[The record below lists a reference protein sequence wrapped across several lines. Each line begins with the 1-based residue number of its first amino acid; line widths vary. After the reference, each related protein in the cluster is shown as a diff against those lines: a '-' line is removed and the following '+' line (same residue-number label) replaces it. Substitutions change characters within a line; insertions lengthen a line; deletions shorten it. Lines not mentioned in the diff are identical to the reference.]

1 MRRLLLTCLVPL
13 WAGAGAAPSLG
24 QEQHASAA
32 LFVREVEGRFQA
44 AVEIEI
50 ESGWHLYHD
59 ELGPPDAVGTPTS
72 VTFAGADVR
81 WSKALFPEPLRFD
94 QAFGLKNEPTWI
106 YGHEGL
112 ITVYALG
119 EPAPGA
125 RPDDVTVTV
134 QGLTC
139 TEELCLPYGDSD
151 LASSGAGSD
160 ATWEAFPA
168 AALRDELGA
177 SAAGPDS
184 AATNG
189 DPGPAPASG
198 AGTTALVTRGVASGG
213 DLPLLAF
220 LWLAVVLGALHAA
233 DAVHLPDDPD
243 HDLLLHE
250 AGRAAPLEALLAL
263 LAYGAGIVADLRPDR
278 GRLRALII
286 QFATHPVTNL
296 VIGALFVVFAL
307 ALFGAINLQPPAF
320 LLDAA
325 GRASM
330 HGGYVGVFLMGA
342 TLVVTSFTCTAPFV
356 GTLLAAGAAGATW
369 GASCSGWASSA

>member
-13 WAGAGAAPSLG
+13 GMGAAAAPSLG

-81 WSKALFPEPLRFD
+81 WSEALFPEPLRFD

-119 EPAPGA
+119 EPAAGA
-125 RPDDVTVTV
+125 RPDDVTVSV

-139 TEELCLPYGDSD
+139 TEEFCLPYGDSD

-168 AALRDELGA
+168 AALLEAPDDA
-177 SAAGPDS
+177 NAGS

-189 DPGPAPASG
+189 DPAPAPARGEG
-198 AGTTALVTRGVASGG
+198 ATALVTRGVASGG

-220 LWLAVVLGALHAA
+220 LWLAVFWGLFTLVMPCTYPMIPITISFFTKQA
-233 DAVHLPDDPD
+233 
-243 HDLLLHE
+243 E
-250 AGRAAPLEALLAL
+250 QQRSRRLAL
-263 LAYGAGIVADLRPDR
+263 SLWPTALGIVADLHR
-278 GRLRALII
+278 
-286 QFATHPVTNL
+286 
-296 VIGALFVVFAL
+296 
-307 ALFGAINLQPPAF
+307 
-320 LLDAA
+320 
-325 GRASM
+325 
-330 HGGYVGVFLMGA
+330 
-342 TLVVTSFTCTAPFV
+342 
-356 GTLLAAGAAGATW
+356 
-369 GASCSGWASSA
+369 